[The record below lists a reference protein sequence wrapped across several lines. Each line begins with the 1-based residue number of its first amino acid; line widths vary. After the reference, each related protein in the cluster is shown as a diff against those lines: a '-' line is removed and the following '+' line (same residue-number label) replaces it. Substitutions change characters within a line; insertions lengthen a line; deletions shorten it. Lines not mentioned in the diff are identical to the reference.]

1 MHAKEFERSS
11 APGSRRWPRDCTWL
25 VGMSLRP
32 VQPLQ
37 AAPLL
42 PLVAAKL
49 RRTSAARLACV
60 CRWVAPLSVG
70 RCPEPRVVSRT
81 VDLREA
87 VELLEHKNVRA
98 VWLRPLGRG
107 LLVDRLVC
115 GIAAG
120 TTVLIDAEWEC
131 EAAIDV
137 IV

>member
-1 MHAKEFERSS
+1 
-11 APGSRRWPRDCTWL
+11 
-25 VGMSLRP
+25 MSLRP

-49 RRTSAARLACV
+49 RRTPAARLACV
-60 CRWVAPLSVG
+60 CRWVAPLSVR
-70 RCPEPRVVSRT
+70 RCPERLLVSRE
-81 VDLREA
+81 VNLRDA
-87 VELLEHKNVRA
+87 VVLLEHEDVRA

-120 TTVLIDAEWEC
+120 TTVVIDAEPEC
-131 EAAIDV
+131 EPAIDV
-137 IV
+137 VV